1 MVMPNEYPIY
11 IAGKLKEKGEP
22 VYAWLVGYAP
32 APIKG
37 LPQKYLV
44 YKVSKATL
52 QVYESKHSYTLM
64 TALEM
69 AKEGEDFAMSKSK
82 KTIGDLMNEAH
93 VIACQQRSKSLSKAW
108 GRMCEIRR
116 AHERHEMIDI

>member
-1 MVMPNEYPIY
+1 VVKPDTYSVY
-11 IAGKLKEKGEP
+11 IAKNLKAKGEP

-69 AKEGEDFAMSKSK
+69 AKEGEDFAMTKSQ

-93 VIACQQRSKSLSKAW
+93 KIACAQRSASLNKAW
-108 GRMCEIRR
+108 CRMCEIRR
-116 AHERHEMIDI
+116 AHEYHETI